1 MATRGRRLNVHA
13 YLGRLSDETI
23 EAMLNELSIELGA
36 AHGQERIYVAFADR
50 TWILDAGEQRKF
62 SPDLAIGRSSRRR
75 KTTRQTK

>member
-36 AHGQERIYVAFADR
+36 AHG
-50 TWILDAGEQRKF
+50 AGANLCSVR
-62 SPDLAIGRSSRRR
+62 
-75 KTTRQTK
+75 